1 MSEAATPS
9 SAEVTFQKVD
19 TPAARAAAKANRPI
33 PSLSPAQIR
42 AIEAENDAMAGR
54 RAEILDSHINGTYNQ
69 RKLKTF
75 SSFYEYEAYDVSDSD
90 EEEEEETSPQDDK
103 FPTGQQPASVH
114 GPSAAVTP
122 TIVHMRS
129 EHTAGAKT
137 KHTIVHMRD
146 GNFADA
152 TDVLSAA
159 VNAGPG
165 VGCRDWGSE

>member
-90 EEEEEETSPQDDK
+90 EDEEETSPQDDK
-103 FPTGQQPASVH
+103 FPTGQQPASVL
-114 GPSAAVTP
+114 GMSAAVTP

-129 EHTAGAKT
+129 EHTAGTKT
-137 KHTIVHMRD
+137 KHTIVHMRK
-146 GNFADA
+146 GNIADA
-152 TDVLSAA
+152 TDVLTAA
-159 VNAGPG
+159 LNAGPG
-165 VGCRDWGSE
+165 VGGGD